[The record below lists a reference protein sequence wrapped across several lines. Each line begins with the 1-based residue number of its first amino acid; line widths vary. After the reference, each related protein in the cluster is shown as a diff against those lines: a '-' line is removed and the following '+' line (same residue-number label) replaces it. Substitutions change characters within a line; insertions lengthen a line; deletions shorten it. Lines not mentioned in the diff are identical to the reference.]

1 MKYMKLIVPL
11 AIVVL
16 MLMIALPAAADD
28 PFGGPPSRTSG
39 NGTTTWAAIYIAN
52 TCSAKLTIPGGASSR
67 WFKFDTWKSVDTE
80 VYVDDVPKFGA
91 AYTYFNGQTGPFYNQ
106 SNQTAVDNSLR
117 LGPYTNQGGRI
128 TTPKPPDNNIGGDGW
143 GSFPGGYQTK
153 EQAQYDEWGDV
164 GAAIDN
170 GFVGRLY
177 DPDYITRMAYQ
188 WPTPNNALLTTRSGT
203 QAFQGST
210 NVISLNSITGDRYS
224 YLRHYDIKMADG
236 DTHLLSGRFHW
247 DGWAYMKVY
256 NLMVWDNDAM
266 ACTKYLKRDDYN
278 YNASADF
285 KDAGFDTAGK

>member
-1 MKYMKLIVPL
+1 MKYLKLIVPL

-28 PFGGPPSRTSG
+28 PFGGPPSRSSG
-39 NGTTTWAAIYIAN
+39 NGSTTWGAIYIAN
-52 TCSAKLTIPGGASSR
+52 TCSAKIALPAGASR

-91 AYTYFNGQTGPFYNQ
+91 AYLYFNGQTGKLYNQ
-106 SNQTAVDNSLR
+106 SNQDAVDNSLR
-117 LGPYTNQGGRI
+117 LGPYNTQGGRQ
-128 TTPKPPDNNIGGDGW
+128 TQNFGDGW
-143 GSFPGGYQTK
+143 GYYPGGYQTK
-153 EQAQYDEWGDV
+153 EQAQADQWGDV

-170 GFVGRLY
+170 GFIARLY
-177 DPDYITRMAYQ
+177 DPDYIIRVAWN
-188 WPTPNNALLTTRSGT
+188 WPVPNNALLTTRSGT

-210 NVISLNSITGDRYS
+210 LAVSLNSQTGDRYG

-236 DTHLLSGRFHW
+236 QTHLLSGRFHW

-256 NLMVWDNDAM
+256 NLMVWDNDAT

-278 YNASADF
+278 
-285 KDAGFDTAGK
+285 FDNDSFVSGSKAQ